1 MSVSAHL
8 TPEPERRL
16 WLILESMRH
25 EVDSADLRIAA
36 LTAFAAAELAVL
48 RVLGPAG
55 ASGLT
60 ALALLTAA
68 LPLGVFAFAPLRRL
82 PSWLRFLEPHRD
94 KMRAD
99 DSLITV
105 DDLVKYSHGDLIF
118 RLDKYL
124 GGGITATPYYEDIVG
139 QIVENAR
146 VAWRKQRLLR
156 WACAAVGAGQL
167 LLLGQAGWR

>member
-16 WLILESMRH
+16 WLILESVRH
-25 EVDSADLRIAA
+25 EVDAADIRVAA
-36 LTAFAAAELAVL
+36 LTALAVAELALL
-48 RVLGPAG
+48 RPEPGPVAFG
-55 ASGLT
+55 
-60 ALALLTAA
+60 LTAA
-68 LPLGVFAFAPLRRL
+68 LPLGLFAFAPLRRL
-82 PSWLRFLEPHRD
+82 PKWLQFLEPHRD
-94 KMRAD
+94 KMRSD
-99 DSLITV
+99 DSLILV

-156 WACAAVGAGQL
+156 AACVLVGLSQL
-167 LLLGQAGWR
+167 GLLVRLFAR

>member
-25 EVDSADLRIAA
+25 EVDSADLRIGG
-36 LTAFAAAELAVL
+36 LTAFAAAELAFIRILLPV
-48 RVLGPAG
+48 G
-55 ASGLT
+55 APGFL
-60 ALALLTAA
+60 ALASLTAA
-68 LPLGVFAFAPLRRL
+68 LPLGVFAFAPLKRL
-82 PSWLRFLEPHRD
+82 PAWLQFLEPHRT
-94 KMRAD
+94 KPRVE

-156 WACAAVGAGQL
+156 YACFVVSLGQL
-167 LLLGQAGWR
+167 GLLGQLIWR

>member
-25 EVDSADLRIAA
+25 EVDSADLRVAA
-36 LTAFAAAELAVL
+36 LTALAVAELAF
-48 RVLGPAG
+48 G
-55 ASGLT
+55 APGRFVAT
-60 ALALLTAA
+60 CLTAA
-68 LPLGVFAFAPLRRL
+68 LPLGLFAFAPMRRL
-82 PSWLRFLEPHRD
+82 PKWLQFLEPHKDR
-94 KMRAD
+94 MRPE
-99 DSLITV
+99 DSLILV

-118 RLDKYL
+118 KLDKYL

-146 VAWRKQRLLR
+146 VAARKQRLFR
-156 WACAAVGAGQL
+156 IACLLVGLGQL
-167 LLLGQAGWR
+167 GLLGQLFWR

>member
-25 EVDSADLRIAA
+25 AVDSCDLRIGA
-36 LTAFAAAELAVL
+36 LTAFAVVELAFIKILLPV
-48 RVLGPAG
+48 GPPGFLALV
-55 ASGLT
+55 SLT
-60 ALALLTAA
+60 AI
-68 LPLGVFAFAPLRRL
+68 LPLGVFAFAPLKRL
-82 PSWLRFLEPHRD
+82 PKWLQFLEPHRG
-94 KMRAD
+94 KMKAE

-105 DDLVKYSHGDLIF
+105 EDLVKYSHGDLIF

-146 VAWRKQRLLR
+146 AASRKQRLFR
-156 WACAAVGAGQL
+156 AACVIAGVGQL
-167 LLLGQAGWR
+167 GLLGQLIWR

>member
-25 EVDSADLRIAA
+25 AVDSADLRIGA
-36 LTAFAAAELAVL
+36 LTAFAVAELAFIKILLPV
-48 RVLGPAG
+48 GPPG
-55 ASGLT
+55 FM
-60 ALALLTAA
+60 ALASLTTA
-68 LPLGVFAFAPLRRL
+68 LPLGVFAFTPLKRL
-82 PSWLRFLEPHRD
+82 PKWLQFLEPKRG
-94 KMRAD
+94 KMIAED
-99 DSLITV
+99 CLISV

-146 VAWRKQRLLR
+146 IAARKQRLFR
-156 WACAAVGAGQL
+156 AQCFVVGAGQL
-167 LLLGQAGWR
+167 GLLGQLIWR

>member
-25 EVDSADLRIAA
+25 EVDWADMRIGA
-36 LTAFAAAELAVL
+36 LTGFAVVELAFIKILLPV
-48 RVLGPAG
+48 GPPG
-55 ASGLT
+55 F
-60 ALALLTAA
+60 LALVSLTCA
-68 LPLGVFAFAPLRRL
+68 LPLGVFAFTPLKRL
-82 PSWLRFLEPHRD
+82 PKWLQIFEPHHG

-99 DSLITV
+99 DSLISV

-124 GGGITATPYYEDIVG
+124 GGGITATPYYEDIIG

-146 VAWRKQRLLR
+146 SAARKQRLFR
-156 WACAAVGAGQL
+156 AACVVVGVGQL
-167 LLLGQAGWR
+167 GLLGQLIWR

>member
-25 EVDSADLRIAA
+25 EVDSADVRIAG
-36 LTAFAAAELAVL
+36 LTVFAAAELALL
-48 RVLGPAG
+48 RVPVLSFA
-55 ASGLT
+55 ALT
-60 ALALLTAA
+60 VA
-68 LPLGVFAFAPLRRL
+68 LPLGVFAFTPFRRL
-82 PSWLRFLEPHRD
+82 PPWLQFLEPRRE
-94 KMRAD
+94 KMRAE

-118 RLDKYL
+118 KLDKYL
-124 GGGITATPYYEDIVG
+124 GGGITATPYYEDVVG

-156 WACAAVGAGQL
+156 WACFVVGLGQLGLLGQL
-167 LLLGQAGWR
+167 LWR

>member
-25 EVDSADLRIAA
+25 EVDSADLRIGA
-36 LTAFAAAELAVL
+36 LTAFGAAELALFRTVPFL
-48 RVLGPAG
+48 A
-55 ASGLT
+55 
-60 ALALLTAA
+60 ALALTAA
-68 LPLGVFAFAPLRRL
+68 LPLCLFAFAPLRRL
-82 PSWLRFLEPHRD
+82 PKWLQFLEPHRD
-94 KMRAD
+94 KIRAD
-99 DSLITV
+99 DSLILV

-156 WACAAVGAGQL
+156 AACVLVGLAQLGLLAQL
-167 LLLGQAGWR
+167 LRR

>member
-25 EVDSADLRIAA
+25 EVDSADLRIAGI
-36 LTAFAAAELAVL
+36 TFFAAAELAFL
-48 RVLGPAG
+48 RVP
-55 ASGLT
+55 GL
-60 ALALLTAA
+60 ALAALSVA
-68 LPLGVFAFAPLRRL
+68 LPLGVFAFTPFRRL
-82 PSWLRFLEPHRD
+82 PPWLKPLEPRRER
-94 KMRAD
+94 MRAE

-124 GGGITATPYYEDIVG
+124 GGGITATPYYEDVVG

-156 WACAAVGAGQL
+156 AACFVVGLGQL
-167 LLLGQAGWR
+167 GLLGQLIWR

>member
-25 EVDSADLRIAA
+25 EVDAADLRIGGLVLLAVLELAFIHVLLPMTFPGRLALAA
-36 LTAFAAAELAVL
+36 LTA
-48 RVLGPAG
+48 
-55 ASGLT
+55 S
-60 ALALLTAA
+60 
-68 LPLGVFAFAPLRRL
+68 LPLGVFAFAPLKRL
-82 PSWLRFLEPHRD
+82 PKWLQFLEPHRG
-94 KMRAD
+94 KMKAE

-146 VAWRKQRLLR
+146 VAERKQRLLR
-156 WACAAVGAGQL
+156 ALSLVAGLGQL
-167 LLLGQAGWR
+167 GLLGQLIGR